1 MNAAI
6 YARKSTD
13 QSLPDAEKSVTR
25 QVEHATEQAV
35 QVAME
40 AARKTLAGSSARR
53 AAIDRELRT
62 LAGRVGRL
70 TEAVAAGT
78 GATAPLLEKLAA
90 EEARRAPSCA
100 SMLRSMRPRRRS
112 TSPARRFSGRSGSE
126 RMTFGAPY
134 SRTARKRPRSSACSC
149 RGLTAHPS
157 GVGEG
162 EASPPGGADSPLVCH
177 KVGRSLASA
186 RPARQGQRRPTTRPG
201 RAPVCRPPATTGSP
215 FTRTHGIPA
224 G

>member
-13 QSLPDAEKSVTR
+13 QSLPDTEKSVTR
-25 QVEHATEQAV
+25 QVEHATEHAV

-90 EEARRAPSCA
+90 EEARRRALVREHAALDA
-100 SMLRSMRPRRRS
+100 SAKTFDLTSEKILRAIRQR
-112 TSPARRFSGRSGSE
+112 A
-126 RMTFGAPY
+126 TFGAPY
-134 SRTARKRPRSSACSC
+134 SRTARKRPRPSARWY

-162 EASPPGGADSPLVCH
+162 EAIGSRGW
-177 KVGRSLASA
+177 
-186 RPARQGQRRPTTRPG
+186 
-201 RAPVCRPPATTGSP
+201 ATTAPSSAKPSLGVVSP
-215 FTRTHGIPA
+215 TGFEDW
-224 G
+224 